1 MHLVPH
7 LKTKACLCSAAINN
21 VLKRFVAKHKVV
33 LASFSNYFARTLD
46 FIASFHTLIRSSLM
60 DSQLQQLLQ
69 MSTVF
74 FVDPK
79 KSLNNSFLLFYKVDK
94 GQKI

>member
-1 MHLVPH
+1 
-7 LKTKACLCSAAINN
+7 
-21 VLKRFVAKHKVV
+21 
-33 LASFSNYFARTLD
+33 
-46 FIASFHTLIRSSLM
+46 M